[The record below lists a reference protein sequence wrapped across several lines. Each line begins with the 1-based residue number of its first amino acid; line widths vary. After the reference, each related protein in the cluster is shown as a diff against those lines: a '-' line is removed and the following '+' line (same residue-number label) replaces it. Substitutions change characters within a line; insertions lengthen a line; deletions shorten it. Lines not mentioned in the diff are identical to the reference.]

1 MHAESQYKYENEYE
15 EINMNM
21 QAFPNP
27 SGSEESKQEAGSGNV
42 LSQFVTKVAES
53 DLPQ

>member
-1 MHAESQYKYENEYE
+1 MHAESQYKYENENE
-15 EINMNM
+15 GQNINM

-27 SGSEESKQEAGSGNV
+27 SGSEESKQEGNSNV
-42 LSQFVTKVAES
+42 LSQFVTQVAQS

>member
-1 MHAESQYKYENEYE
+1 MHAESQYKYENENE
-15 EINMNM
+15 SQNMNM

-27 SGSEESKQEAGSGNV
+27 SGSEESKQESGGNV
-42 LSQFVTKVAES
+42 LSQFVTQVAQS

>member
-1 MHAESQYKYENEYE
+1 MHAESQYKYDENEYE
-15 EINMNM
+15 KQNMNM

-27 SGSEESKQEAGSGNV
+27 SGSEETKQEGGGNV
-42 LSQFVTKVAES
+42 LSQFVTQVAQS